1 MCHGHEMKWWKSE
14 KTADKTAKET
24 TRQDE
29 RAKAVPE
36 KVVEEKE
43 LIPAE

>member
-1 MCHGHEMKWWKSE
+1 MCHGYEAKWWRSE
-14 KTADKTAKET
+14 NTAKKNIKEA

-29 RAKAVPE
+29 KAKTVREE
-36 KVVEEKE
+36 KVEEKE